1 MSNTAEPVF
10 KNSFSIIYI
19 CETTGSKFLPLSLQ
33 VGESI
38 PLKNSKDILPSGEFD
53 RLILCDDIFG
63 PLITLHK
70 YLQGE
75 EMTFA
80 FENIRTHSM

>member
-19 CETTGSKFLPLSLQ
+19 CETTGSKFHPLALQ
-33 VGESI
+33 VEESI
-38 PLKNSKDILPSGEFD
+38 PLKNLIDILHSGEFD
-53 RLILCDDIFG
+53 RLISYEDIFG

-75 EMTFA
+75 EVTSA
-80 FENIRTHSM
+80 FKNFRTHAM